1 MEKYIKPIFI
11 LNEELCEG
19 IYAASGNVHK
29 EYGRNSI
36 YMNGIYYYP
45 HPYDKYVLSCMVRRF
60 WYDRSF
66 IIAMS
71 W

>member
-1 MEKYIKPIFI
+1 MKNYKKPIII
-11 LNEELCEG
+11 LNDELCEG
-19 IYAASGNVHK
+19 IYVSRGSINK

-36 YMNGIYYYP
+36 YMNGIYYP

-60 WYDRSF
+60 WYDRPF